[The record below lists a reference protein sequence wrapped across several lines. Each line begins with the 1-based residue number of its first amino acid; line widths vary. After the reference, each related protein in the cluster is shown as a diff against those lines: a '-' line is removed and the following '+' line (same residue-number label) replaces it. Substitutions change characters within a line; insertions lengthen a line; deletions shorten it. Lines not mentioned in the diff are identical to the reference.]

1 MADIMHLVSF
11 HPPHVQLRTQTLK
24 LMPFFNA
31 VFVYFA
37 FVQDPHGEL
46 WTTVLKCLP
55 IVMLILYVVVKGF
68 AFTPAYNY
76 SQRILLG
83 LICSCAGDALLNI
96 NLFLEGMG
104 AFAIGHIWYISA
116 FGWKPLRLPIG
127 VALYICGALAISLAF
142 TRLDGVLAIGVPIYT
157 ALLTTT
163 CWRALARALQ
173 NSSFLNNFCAVGT
186 VLFLLSDSVIGIHM
200 FLTPVP
206 YSRIIIM
213 STYYTAQFA
222 IAFSTANDSPGPWKH
237 MGNSEPTHKGQ
248 RVKTKD

>member
-1 MADIMHLVSF
+1 MADTMHL
-11 HPPHVQLRTQTLK
+11 LRTQVLK

-55 IVMLILYVVVKGF
+55 IVMLLVYVVAKGF
-68 AFTPAYNY
+68 ALTPAYRY

-83 LICSCAGDALLNI
+83 LVCSCAGDALLNI

-116 FGWKPLRLPIG
+116 FGWRPLKLPIG
-127 VALYICGALAISLAF
+127 VALYICGAVAISLAF
-142 TRLDGVLAIGVPIYT
+142 NRLDGVLAIGVPIYT
-157 ALLTTT
+157 ALLSTT
-163 CWRALARALQ
+163 CWRAIARALQ
-173 NSSFLNNFCAVGT
+173 HSSFLNTFCAVGT
-186 VLFLLSDSVIGIHM
+186 VLFLLSDSVIGINM
-200 FLTPVP
+200 FLVPVP

-222 IAFSTANDSPGPWKH
+222 IAFSTANDSPELRKL
-237 MGNSEPTHKGQ
+237 MVNCEPAPKGH